1 VVLIYRQDAGQLP
14 LVILLPPMRQSGFFN
29 WNLTLVIVQLHR
41 WEGTTRNLAF
51 LLSLVVV
58 VLEEGEA

>member
-1 VVLIYRQDAGQLP
+1 
-14 LVILLPPMRQSGFFN
+14 MRQSGFFN
-29 WNLTLVIVQLHR
+29 WNLTLEIVQLHR

-51 LLSLVVV
+51 LLCLVVV